1 MQMIE
6 AIRHT
11 GITVTDM
18 GLALELYR
26 DLLGLRVVMDNEAS
40 GPWFSQV
47 VGLEDARARVVMLE
61 APDGARLELFEYLSH
76 PEDAPAS
83 PRPSK
88 IGCTHVAF
96 RVSHLDA
103 LYQKLLD
110 RGYTFDSPPSKTP
123 DGFARVTY
131 GHDADGTII
140 ELVEILDP
148 ASAPYA
154 P

>member
-1 MQMIE
+1 MQMIDG
-6 AIRHT
+6 IRHT

-18 GLALELYR
+18 ELALELYR

-47 VGLEDARARVVMLE
+47 VGLENARARVVMLE

-76 PEDAPAS
+76 PEDAPTK
-83 PRPSK
+83 PLPSR

-96 RVSHLDA
+96 RVGDLDA
-103 LYQKLLD
+103 LYRKLLD
-110 RGYTFDSPPSKTP
+110 RGYTFDSPPSNTP

-148 ASAPYA
+148 ASAP
-154 P
+154 